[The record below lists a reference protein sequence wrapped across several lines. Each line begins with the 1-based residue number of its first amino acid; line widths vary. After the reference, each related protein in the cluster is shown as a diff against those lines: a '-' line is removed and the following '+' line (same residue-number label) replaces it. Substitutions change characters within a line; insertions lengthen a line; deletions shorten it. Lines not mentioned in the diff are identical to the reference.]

1 MKHLSAANIA
11 DLRTRNID
19 IYATIIIAIVIG
31 LATLTPVEELPAV
44 SGSDKFYHLI
54 SFAILTLPIAV
65 IRPKAVWVIFILSV
79 VYGGAIEVLQP
90 LVNRNC
96 ELADFLA
103 DASGALLGMALS
115 KAFGRLLPTNTDQ
128 Q

>member
-1 MKHLSAANIA
+1 MKHFSAANIT

-19 IYATIIIAIVIG
+19 IYATVVIAILIG
-31 LATLTPVEELPAV
+31 LATLTPVEKLPAV
-44 SGSDKFYHLI
+44 SGSDKLYHLI

-65 IRPKAVWVIFILSV
+65 IRPKVVWVIFILSV
-79 VYGGAIEVLQP
+79 VYGGAIEMLQP
-90 LVNRNC
+90 LVDRNC

>member
-1 MKHLSAANIA
+1 MKHFSAANIT

-19 IYATIIIAIVIG
+19 IYATVVIAILIG
-31 LATLTPVEELPAV
+31 LATLTPVEKLPDV
-44 SGSDKFYHLI
+44 SGSDKLYHLI

-65 IRPKAVWVIFILSV
+65 IRPKALWVIFILSV
-79 VYGGAIEVLQP
+79 GYGGAIEVLQP
-90 LVNRNC
+90 LFDRNC

-128 Q
+128 I

>member
-1 MKHLSAANIA
+1 MKHLSAASIT

-19 IYATIIIAIVIG
+19 IHATVVIAILIG

-44 SGSDKFYHLI
+44 SGSDKLYHLI

-65 IRPKAVWVIFILSV
+65 IRPKAGWVMFILSV
-79 VYGGAIEVLQP
+79 GYGGAIEVLQP
-90 LVNRNC
+90 LVDRNC

-103 DASGALLGMALS
+103 DLGGVALGMAMS
-115 KAFGRLLPTNTDQ
+115 KAFVRLLQTNTDQ

>member
-19 IYATIIIAIVIG
+19 IYATVVIAVLIG
-31 LATLTPVEELPAV
+31 LATLTPVEKMPDV
-44 SGSDKFYHLI
+44 SGSDKLYHLI

-65 IRPKAVWVIFILSV
+65 IRPKALWVIFILSV

-103 DASGALLGMALS
+103 DASGALLTMALS
-115 KAFGRLLPTNTDQ
+115 KAFGRLLPTIADQ

>member
-1 MKHLSAANIA
+1 MRHFSADNIA

-19 IYATIIIAIVIG
+19 IYATVVIAVLIG
-31 LATLTPVEELPAV
+31 MATLTPVEKLPAV
-44 SGSDKFYHLI
+44 SGSDKLYHLI

-65 IRPKAVWVIFILSV
+65 IRPKALRVILILSV
-79 VYGGAIEVLQP
+79 GYGGAIEVLQP
-90 LVNRNC
+90 LVDRNC

-103 DASGALLGMALS
+103 DVGGVALGMAMS
-115 KAFGRLLPTNTDQ
+115 KAFVRLSPTIADQ

>member
-1 MKHLSAANIA
+1 MKYLSAANIA

-19 IYATIIIAIVIG
+19 IYATVVIAVLIG

-44 SGSDKFYHLI
+44 SGSDKLYHLI

-79 VYGGAIEVLQP
+79 VYGGAIELLQP
-90 LVNRNC
+90 LVDRNC

-103 DASGALLGMALS
+103 DASGAMLGMALS
-115 KAFGRLLPTNTDQ
+115 RAFGRLLPTIADQ

>member
-1 MKHLSAANIA
+1 MKHLSAANIT

-19 IYATIIIAIVIG
+19 IYATVVIAVLIG
-31 LATLTPVEELPAV
+31 LATLTPVEKLPAV
-44 SGSDKFYHLI
+44 SGSDKLYHLI

-79 VYGGAIEVLQP
+79 VYGGAIELLQP
-90 LVNRNC
+90 LVDRNC

-103 DASGALLGMALS
+103 DASGAMLGMALS
-115 KAFGRLLPTNTDQ
+115 KAFGRLLPTIADQ

>member
-11 DLRTRNID
+11 NLRTRNID
-19 IYATIIIAIVIG
+19 IYATIIIAVVIG
-31 LATLTPVEELPAV
+31 LATLTPVDELPAV
-44 SGSDKFYHLI
+44 SGSDKLYHFI

-65 IRPKAVWVIFILSV
+65 IRPKALRVILILSV
-79 VYGGAIEVLQP
+79 GYGGAIEVLQP

-96 ELADFLA
+96 ELTDFLA
-103 DASGALLGMALS
+103 DVGGVALGMAMS
-115 KAFGRLLPTNTDQ
+115 KAFVRLLPTIADQ

>member
-19 IYATIIIAIVIG
+19 IYATVVITIVIG
-31 LATLTPVEELPAV
+31 MATLTPVEELPAV
-44 SGSDKFYHLI
+44 SGSDSLYHLI

-65 IRPKAVWVIFILSV
+65 IRPKAVWVIFVLSV
-79 VYGGAIEVLQP
+79 GYGGAIEVLQP

-103 DASGALLGMALS
+103 DVGGVALGMTLS
-115 KAFGRLLPTNTDQ
+115 KAFGRLLQTNTDQ

>member
-19 IYATIIIAIVIG
+19 IYATVVIAVLIG

-44 SGSDKFYHLI
+44 SGYDKLYHLI

-65 IRPKAVWVIFILSV
+65 IRPKAGRVILILSV

-90 LVNRNC
+90 LVDRNC
-96 ELADFLA
+96 ELTDFLA
-103 DASGALLGMALS
+103 DVCGVALGLAVS
-115 KAFGRLLPTNTDQ
+115 KAFGRLLQTNTVQ